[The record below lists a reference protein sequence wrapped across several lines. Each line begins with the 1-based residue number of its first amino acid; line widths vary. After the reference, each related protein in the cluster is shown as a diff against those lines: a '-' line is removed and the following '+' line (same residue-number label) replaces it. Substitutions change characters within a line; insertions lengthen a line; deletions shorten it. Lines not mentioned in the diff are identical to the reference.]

1 MSGGGKEENLEVIC
15 NVCDNFE
22 CHVFKKNVCRNCFHS
37 KEEHAASNGDQ
48 EVLPRKQ
55 DINQPFDDTGKSKDM
70 NLLGDKNKPKSG
82 TGFSKSTP
90 DILKKSTENLKDE
103 SDVKV
108 DSKNK
113 GKPPETHSKSKPP
126 ETAPKSKAP
135 GKLVTGA
142 LSVKERLE
150 LKQKGSTGA
159 SSDSNKKPAQTKE
172 SEVKGN
178 VSSLVTSQGS
188 KKQTTADNK
197 SSPVETSDSKP
208 GEKSDANKKQGLTTT
223 KVFTNSKLAGS
234 SLLSQDKGLLSNLGK
249 KQSTD
254 KKDSGSLSQV
264 KDSSSGDKNTS
275 KISTKSEESSSKK
288 SSVTTSK
295 ADDGSKVKH
304 LTSKSEEFSSKTKQ
318 TTSKFED
325 KSKVTTSKTEEIS
338 NKFKQLSS
346 KSFTGNNKE
355 GLADTKFNSL
365 GRKKVGVKEKL
376 PSDTGTAAD
385 DCSAGTIKSPS
396 SKEQGISHRAALGTG
411 SAVSTSDKNT
421 AQPIPGVN
429 KSATGSL
436 SSRFGGS
443 KYGATPDNASG
454 AVQNGAATKDKL
466 EQLST
471 EKAKVNEE
479 LDLLRKKLSDMEGKC
494 QSLDEENKHLREGMT
509 EKDLEGS
516 KVLMEKRDVEN
527 AIKGLKSQLT
537 SMEVRCEKLETDNTS
552 LLDKLKEQH
561 IQQQQHQK
569 ENIENDDVT
578 TEIAD
583 MEQQVDASEAIVTD
597 LKDENDDLR
606 QEIQDLKV
614 EMDEMYDSFRDQEAE
629 EFRDLQRELEI
640 TAKNCRILQF
650 KLRKAE
656 RQNES
661 VEGDRLQ
668 YEDKLR
674 MLQNQFK
681 DDDARAHIRSI
692 EQELQMAKEVS
703 VRLHDELDIME
714 DRRSKVEE
722 ENLHLT
728 DILEKSD
735 KKQFRLEMEID
746 KLKDK
751 IVDLQNQLANRTDRE
766 SPASEEVTD
775 RRVIL
780 GRMGKQS
787 SQELDSSQLMKD
799 LYDSMERET
808 DLKDQ
813 LQLME
818 EEAKT
823 SRRKLEELE
832 EENENLSIQLKKM
845 SAAQVIKG
853 KEGFRETTGFP
864 ASEEEAELKIHLDLN
879 NQELSVLKK
888 KFHDLEED
896 NENLLMECGKLSEE
910 LRQKE
915 ILLNVLPEP
924 SSPNYYYEDKI
935 KDMKIEADEL
945 RWKIIEKER
954 EIERLNAQCVL
965 QTRQSRLKM
974 SRSLEG
980 EHHLGNVEL
989 KKQVENIQLENSIL
1003 KDKVIR
1009 LTGGRKD
1016 EAEDL
1021 LSSPVSDQKQ
1031 LATTYPGDGESVKDD
1046 KLRAL
1051 QLRIDQLEKHRPL
1064 SPPSDNIGNIGY
1076 KSAKS
1081 KVSRDAS
1088 RVTSRDAPRDLLQQQ
1103 RPSVLDLREASVY
1116 NDNSVRSRSPGG
1128 ASRVSTGSSLPRI
1141 DTPVPSPACLPSIA
1155 KPSFPGLRSVDVL
1168 SPGETREELMDQIL
1182 DMEEEVEKLTGS
1194 VKLKDQELT
1203 KLYGEVRGLK
1213 DTIQNLKDE
1222 FRKKEIE
1229 LLRDLDVS
1237 HDKADI
1243 LSNLLDIVKERADD
1257 AEAELER
1264 LIESQSCSATSSEN
1278 SARTVSTLSNVSSGS
1293 DEVFDGSGSVPGSPD
1308 TGGRH
1313 LIHKNW
1319 ENQFRKRIN
1328 CLERLLAEER
1338 KRVATTEKKL
1348 ALVSTE
1354 TLSSAMSDDA
1364 KLHEREK
1371 ELLQSE
1377 VLDSTKLLKIASDQ
1391 IKGLRERVLTLED
1404 ENKVLQSS
1412 QTMAETE
1419 DSDIDQTPSGSVDTV
1434 IERPI
1439 GGVGTEGAKAK
1450 TPSQSEDEIIILG
1463 NEVEVYHSKVL
1474 ELEAHLEEVNEYW
1487 QSQIVNR
1494 DKERES
1500 FMKEAKKMSE
1510 DCDALK
1516 DTISKLKDEDI
1527 RKEKLLKD
1535 LETMVQDKVSVV
1547 FRKEEIL
1554 QEREEIIR
1562 QREEDMQSMLD
1573 QISQKDDELREL
1585 RENLR
1590 SRDECLREKDVVL
1603 ESVNT
1608 DVTDKEREINYFNDE
1623 LTALQGTLDKKDQEI
1638 SILEERITEIG
1649 SVKQSDLKTENIRQK
1664 GDLESLATNLGKLH
1678 VDNSTL
1684 QSDLEKAKQALS
1696 EAMVLWNKDRSNLE
1710 AELNIV
1716 REKLHLYQSTLD
1728 KNEPQVVATLRKEAH
1743 KILEQKEKVSGD
1755 YRVLRV
1761 ENDANI
1767 RTLKNEK
1774 YKLQEELTQKIRQL
1788 TAEMTTN
1795 DKNSQELDRLRAQE
1809 DIAYQIQHHE
1819 KLLRAEYLAMKVRYE
1834 TRLENLQKEHMNL
1847 LSLLDTM
1854 QREKTL
1860 DKEIIRGVQ
1869 KGMSQMKVTYAKDLV
1884 KWDAEK
1890 DILARHIKEIDEGR
1904 KLAKDMQGKIEEL
1917 KNQLAD
1923 QEYERAELVNRIT
1936 TERSGWG
1943 VDKSNMQSKIN
1954 QLQEQLA
1961 MVSQA
1966 QNRTKNMQNR
1976 MEVAWEQERSE
1987 QKRLLAEAHSLA
1999 LDLQSQLKAR
2009 DEEYVRERK
2018 MLIEQ
2023 LRRMR
2028 TEIDEEQLSRD
2039 SRQKEIDERGLR
2051 ISELDRI
2058 LKEVGERASKEQEM
2072 SVKERADLVRR
2083 LGEMRKQH
2091 KRDQRRVEDV
2101 LTGLT
2106 RLKELAAIVSDSEKE
2121 GNTSDT
2127 ELVSRLEKLSTGP
2140 LPELDVDLADPMH
2153 LSPRKSIRQRIDQ
2166 VVLKHIKE
2174 SLKEIHFAVEDIGR
2188 PREISEEERKKLRRS
2203 LSSSEIDFLKEDFSA
2218 GRQRDSGKFDSPK
2231 ASPLTIQTDTASPRY
2246 LRSVTHNGSGDL
2258 LNQPAC
2264 DLLLEIN
2271 PITSLPLRQKFIMAD
2286 VHYEQSVSTKFP
2298 DPPPSFLI
2306 SPKSHSR
2313 QTLTDTTFSLYSQ
2326 KTLSSKSQDANQPLN
2341 VNKTR
2346 LAPTSISLD
2355 TTRVNSLH
2363 TGSQSKLNTKSVSAG
2378 GTPTYE
2384 SASLLSSI
2392 PVLNRG
2398 TSSDTSLSPRS
2409 GNSSNSGSYE
2419 RLTPRSARRKFF
2431 EDQSDLQPSSSM
2443 SEKSQSCE
2451 GIQEDKI
2458 STKPPTVDTKR
2469 LRLQHDESE
2478 DDMIGQLIEDTK
2490 PRILTQ
2496 SVSVDEKTSHSVAK
2510 SSSTESKKSKP
2521 EKPKRKIIKRS
2532 QSVDSSVKK
2541 SVAKAG
2547 ITAMSPGAP
2556 SNTKAVELFA
2566 TVRRKIK
2573 NTLKRSSSM
2582 TDEEKST
2589 AKQGS
2594 SSEASGSTSGE
2605 EFNKAG
2611 GQKSSGM
2618 VYRPSTS
2625 VHKPMVGVQKST
2637 TSPEHESQSK
2647 PPPTPPISS
2656 MNRRALPEM
2665 EDDALTN
2672 GRKRIPDI
2680 SPDNKPNKRLRSK
2693 SAERATRGPS
2703 ALKQQVIL
2711 EEDLLPDRSKV
2722 FSETTV

>member
-1 MSGGGKEENLEVIC
+1 MSAGGKEENLEVIC

-37 KEEHAASNGDQ
+37 KEEHVASNGDT

-55 DINQPFDDTGKSKDM
+55 DINQPFDDTGKSKDL
-70 NLLGDKNKPKSG
+70 NLLGDKNRPKSVIG
-82 TGFSKSTP
+82 INKSSS
-90 DILKKSTENLKDE
+90 DILKKSTENLKDV
-103 SDVKV
+103 SDIKV

-113 GKPPETHSKSKPP
+113 GKPPETAPKSKPP
-126 ETAPKSKAP
+126 ETAPKAKTP

-150 LKQKGSTGA
+150 QKQKSGTGI
-159 SSDSNKKPAQTKE
+159 SSDSSKKPAQSTE
-172 SEVKGN
+172 PEVKGN

-197 SSPVETSDSKP
+197 SSSVETSDSKP
-208 GEKSDANKKQGLTTT
+208 GEKTDGSKKQGLTTT

-249 KQSTD
+249 KQSLD
-254 KKDSGSLSQV
+254 KKDGGSQAQA
-264 KDSSSGDKNTS
+264 KDSNTFDKVSSKTS
-275 KISTKSEESSSKK
+275 TTKSEESSSKK
-288 SSVTTSK
+288 VSLTSSR
-295 ADDGSKVKH
+295 ADDTSKVKQ
-304 LTSKSEEFSSKTKQ
+304 LAAKSEELSSKTKQ
-318 TTSKFED
+318 TTAKFED
-325 KSKVTTSKTEEIS
+325 KGKVTTSKTEEIS

-346 KSFTGNNKE
+346 KSFSGSNKD
-355 GLADTKFNSL
+355 GQSDAKFNSL
-365 GRKKVGVKEKL
+365 GRKKAGVKDKL
-376 PSDTGTAAD
+376 PSDTATD
-385 DCSAGTIKSPS
+385 DSSAGSSNKSPS
-396 SKEQGISHRAALGTG
+396 SKEQGISHR
-411 SAVSTSDKNT
+411 STSGSSSAATTTDKPT

-429 KSATGSL
+429 KSATSSL

-443 KYGATPDNASG
+443 KHGTTPVKTSE
-454 AVQNGAATKDKL
+454 AVQNGEAGKEKL
-466 EQLST
+466 ELLT
-471 EKAKVNEE
+471 AEKAKVNEE
-479 LDLLRKKLSDMEGKC
+479 LDLLRKKLNDMEGKC
-494 QSLDEENKHLREGMT
+494 QILESENKKLKDGMT
-509 EKDLEGS
+509 EKEMEEN
-516 KVLMEKRDVEN
+516 KVLMAKQDVEN
-527 AIKGLKSQLT
+527 VIVGLKSELT
-537 SMEVRCEKLETDNTS
+537 SMEGRCQKLEKDNT
-552 LLDKLKEQH
+552 LLSDRLKEQH
-561 IQQQQHQK
+561 IQQQQHQ
-569 ENIENDDVT
+569 EQNIANHDVT

-583 MEQQVDASEAIVTD
+583 MEQQVDASEAIVSN
-597 LKDENDDLR
+597 LKDENDELR
-606 QEIQDLKV
+606 LEIQELKV

-661 VEGDRLQ
+661 VEADRIQ

-674 MLQNQFK
+674 TLQNQFK

-751 IVDLQNQLANRTDRE
+751 IVDLQNQLANRPDRE
-766 SPASEEVTD
+766 TSASDDVTE
-775 RRVIL
+775 RNIIL
-780 GRMGKQS
+780 GRMGKQG
-787 SQELDSSQLMKD
+787 SQEMDSSQLMKD

-813 LQLME
+813 LELME

-845 SAAQVIKG
+845 SAAQATKG
-853 KEGFRETTGFP
+853 KEVMGSPVTK
-864 ASEEEAELKIHLDLN
+864 EEAELKVHLDLN

-896 NENLLMECGKLSEE
+896 NQNLLNECGKLSEE

-924 SSPNYYYEDKI
+924 SSPNYYYEDKL

-965 QTRQSRLKM
+965 QTRQSRLKK

-980 EHHLGNVEL
+980 EHYPVNVEL
-989 KKQVENIQLENSIL
+989 KKQLENIQQENSIL

-1016 EAEDL
+1016 NKEDK
-1021 LSSPVSDQKQ
+1021 SSPVSEFQKQ
-1031 LATTYPGDGESVKDD
+1031 STKATASPDDCESVKDE

-1051 QLRIDQLEKHRPL
+1051 QLKINQLEKHRPL
-1064 SPPSDNIGNIGY
+1064 TPSYDYTSKTGTKTEQL
-1076 KSAKS
+1076 KSS
-1081 KVSRDAS
+1081 SYDIS
-1088 RVTSRDAPRDLLQQQ
+1088 HDSSRDLLQQQ
-1103 RPSVLDLREASVY
+1103 RPSVLDLRDPCAY
-1116 NDNSVRSRSPGG
+1116 NDKRASSPGG
-1128 ASRVSTGSSLPRI
+1128 TGTISAGSSRPRV
-1141 DTPVPSPACLPSIA
+1141 DTPLPSPASFPSLA
-1155 KPSFPGLRSVDVL
+1155 KPVVPGLPAEGVS

-1182 DMEEEVEKLTGS
+1182 DMEEEVERLTGS

-1203 KLYGEVRGLK
+1203 KLYGEVRSLK
-1213 DTIQNLKDE
+1213 DTIQNLKDD

-1237 HDKADI
+1237 NEKSEI

-1257 AEAELER
+1257 AEAELEK
-1264 LIESQSCSATSSEN
+1264 LIENQSVSATSSEN

-1313 LIHKNW
+1313 LIQKNW
-1319 ENQFRKRIN
+1319 ENQFKKRIS

-1338 KRVATTEKKL
+1338 KKVATTEKKL

-1377 VLDSTKLLKIASDQ
+1377 VLDSKKLLRIASDQ
-1391 IKGLRERVLTLED
+1391 IKGLRERVLTLEE
-1404 ENKVLQSS
+1404 ENKVLQSN
-1412 QTMAETE
+1412 QTMTETD
-1419 DSDIDQTPSGSVDTV
+1419 DSDLDQTPSGSVDTV

-1439 GGVGTEGAKAK
+1439 GGVDSAGAKAK
-1450 TPSQSEDEIIILG
+1450 TPSQSEAEIIILG

-1474 ELEAHLEEVNEYW
+1474 ELEAHLQEVNEYW
-1487 QSQIVNR
+1487 QNQITIR
-1494 DKERES
+1494 DKEKET
-1500 FMKEAKKMSE
+1500 FLKEAKQMTE

-1516 DTISKLKDEDI
+1516 ESISKLKEEDT
-1527 RKEKLLKD
+1527 RKEKLLKG

-1554 QEREEIIR
+1554 QEHEEIIR

-1573 QISQKDDELREL
+1573 QISQKDEELREL
-1585 RENLR
+1585 REGLR
-1590 SRDECLREKDVVL
+1590 TRDERLREKDVVL
-1603 ESVNT
+1603 ETVNT
-1608 DVTDKEREINYFNDE
+1608 NVTDKEREINYFNDE
-1623 LTALQGTLDKKDQEI
+1623 LTELQGTLDKKDKEI
-1638 SILEERITEIG
+1638 SVLEERISEIG
-1649 SVKQSDLKTENIRQK
+1649 SVTQSDIQTENIRLK
-1664 GDLESLATNLGKLH
+1664 RDLDSLATNLGKLH
-1678 VDNSTL
+1678 TDNSTL
-1684 QSDLEKAKQALS
+1684 QSELEKAKQALS

-1710 AELNIV
+1710 AELNVV
-1716 REKLHLYQSTLD
+1716 REKLHMYQSSLD

-1743 KILEQKEKVSGD
+1743 RILEQKEKITGE

-1788 TAEMTTN
+1788 TAEMATN

-1819 KLLRAEYLAMKVRYE
+1819 KVLRAEYLAMKVRYE
-1834 TRLENLQKEHMNL
+1834 TRLENLQKEHMKL
-1847 LSLLDTM
+1847 LALVDTLH
-1854 QREKTL
+1854 REKTL

-1869 KGMSQMKVTYAKDLV
+1869 KGMTQMKVTYAKDLT
-1884 KWDAEK
+1884 KWNEEK
-1890 DILARHIKEIDEGR
+1890 DILARHMKEIEEGR
-1904 KLAKDMQGKIEEL
+1904 KLAKDLQDKIEEL

-1936 TERSGWG
+1936 TERSGWD
-1943 VDKSNMQSKIN
+1943 VEKANMQSKVN

-1961 MVSQA
+1961 MISQA

-1987 QKRLLAEAHSLA
+1987 QKRLLAEAHALA

-2009 DEEYVRERK
+2009 DEEYVKERK

-2039 SRQKEIDERGLR
+2039 TRQKEIDDRGLR
-2051 ISELDRI
+2051 ISELERRVE
-2058 LKEVGERASKEQEM
+2058 EVGERAAKEQEA
-2072 SVKERADLVRR
+2072 SVKDRADLVRR

-2121 GNTSDT
+2121 DQTSDSV
-2127 ELVSRLEKLSTGP
+2127 LVSRLEKLSKGP
-2140 LPELDVDLADPMH
+2140 LPELDINLGDPAQM
-2153 LSPRKSIRQRIDQ
+2153 SPRKSIRQRIDQ

-2218 GRQRDSGKFDSPK
+2218 GRQRDSAKFDSPK
-2231 ASPLTIQTDTASPRY
+2231 ASPLTIQTDTSSPRF
-2246 LRSVTHNGSGDL
+2246 LRSITHNGSGDIL
-2258 LNQPAC
+2258 DRPAC
-2264 DLLLEIN
+2264 DLLPEIQ
-2271 PITSLPLRQKFIMAD
+2271 PISSLPLRQKLIMAD
-2286 VHYEQSVSTKFP
+2286 VHYEQSVTTKFP
-2298 DPPPSFLI
+2298 DPPPSFLL

-2313 QTLTDTTFSLYSQ
+2313 QTLTDTSYSVNSPRGISLV
-2326 KTLSSKSQDANQPLN
+2326 TDT
-2341 VNKTR
+2341 KTR
-2346 LAPTSISLD
+2346 LVPTSISLD
-2355 TTRVNSLH
+2355 TSGTSSLQ
-2363 TGSQSKLNTKSVSAG
+2363 TSPQSKLYTKSLSAG
-2378 GTPTYE
+2378 GSPTYE
-2384 SASLLSSI
+2384 SASLLPSI
-2392 PVLNRG
+2392 PVMHS
-2398 TSSDTSLSPRS
+2398 TVSSDTTPSPRS

-2431 EDQSDLQPSSSM
+2431 EDKSDLPSPSPM
-2443 SEKSQSCE
+2443 SERSQSCE
-2451 GIQEDKI
+2451 GIEEDAVPA
-2458 STKPPTVDTKR
+2458 KPPPVENKR
-2469 LRLQHDESE
+2469 IRLQHYESE
-2478 DDMIGQLIEDTK
+2478 EDVIGQLIEETK
-2490 PRILTQ
+2490 PRTLTQ
-2496 SVSVDEKTSHSVAK
+2496 SISVDEKSTRSVTKA
-2510 SSSTESKKSKP
+2510 SSTESKKSKP
-2521 EKPKRKIIKRS
+2521 EKPKRKIIRRS
-2532 QSVDSSVKK
+2532 QSVDSSVKN

-2556 SNTKAVELFA
+2556 SNTRAVELFA
-2566 TVRRKIK
+2566 TMKRKIK

-2589 AKQGS
+2589 EKQGP
-2594 SSEASGSTSGE
+2594 SSEASGSVVTSPGVGVHT
-2605 EFNKAG
+2605 AS
-2611 GQKSSGM
+2611 GQKPSGM
-2618 VYRPSTS
+2618 MYRPSTS
-2625 VHKPMVGVQKST
+2625 VQKPVTGVQKST
-2637 TSPEHESQSK
+2637 SSPQHVSQNV
-2647 PPPTPPISS
+2647 PPPTPPISA
-2656 MNRRALPEM
+2656 MNRRALPEVRR
-2665 EDDALTN
+2665 DA
-2672 GRKRIPDI
+2672 
-2680 SPDNKPNKRLRSK
+2680 
-2693 SAERATRGPS
+2693 
-2703 ALKQQVIL
+2703 V
-2711 EEDLLPDRSKV
+2711 
-2722 FSETTV
+2722 

>member
-1319 ENQFRKRIN
+1319 EKRYENQFRKRIN

-1535 LETMVQDKVSVV
+1535 LETMVQDK
-1547 FRKEEIL
+1547 
-1554 QEREEIIR
+1554 
-1562 QREEDMQSMLD
+1562 
-1573 QISQKDDELREL
+1573 
-1585 RENLR
+1585 
-1590 SRDECLREKDVVL
+1590 
-1603 ESVNT
+1603 
-1608 DVTDKEREINYFNDE
+1608 
-1623 LTALQGTLDKKDQEI
+1623 
-1638 SILEERITEIG
+1638 
-1649 SVKQSDLKTENIRQK
+1649 
-1664 GDLESLATNLGKLH
+1664 
-1678 VDNSTL
+1678 
-1684 QSDLEKAKQALS
+1684 
-1696 EAMVLWNKDRSNLE
+1696 
-1710 AELNIV
+1710 
-1716 REKLHLYQSTLD
+1716 
-1728 KNEPQVVATLRKEAH
+1728 
-1743 KILEQKEKVSGD
+1743 
-1755 YRVLRV
+1755 
-1761 ENDANI
+1761 
-1767 RTLKNEK
+1767 
-1774 YKLQEELTQKIRQL
+1774 
-1788 TAEMTTN
+1788 
-1795 DKNSQELDRLRAQE
+1795 E

>member
-1 MSGGGKEENLEVIC
+1 MSAGGKEENLEVIC

-37 KEEHAASNGDQ
+37 KEEHVASNGDT

-55 DINQPFDDTGKSKDM
+55 DINQPFDDTGKSKDL
-70 NLLGDKNKPKSG
+70 NLLGDKNRPKSVIG
-82 TGFSKSTP
+82 INKSSS
-90 DILKKSTENLKDE
+90 DILKKSTENLKDV
-103 SDVKV
+103 SDIKV

-113 GKPPETHSKSKPP
+113 GKPPETAPKSKPP
-126 ETAPKSKAP
+126 ETAPKAKTP

-150 LKQKGSTGA
+150 QKQKSGTGI
-159 SSDSNKKPAQTKE
+159 SSDSSKKPAQSTE
-172 SEVKGN
+172 PEVKGN

-197 SSPVETSDSKP
+197 SSSVETSDSKP
-208 GEKSDANKKQGLTTT
+208 GEKTDGSKKQGLTTT

-249 KQSTD
+249 KQSLD
-254 KKDSGSLSQV
+254 KKDGGSQAQA
-264 KDSSSGDKNTS
+264 KDSNTFDKVSSKTS
-275 KISTKSEESSSKK
+275 TTKSEESSSKK
-288 SSVTTSK
+288 VSLTSSR
-295 ADDGSKVKH
+295 ADDTSKVKQ
-304 LTSKSEEFSSKTKQ
+304 LAAKSEELSSKTKQ
-318 TTSKFED
+318 TTAKFED
-325 KSKVTTSKTEEIS
+325 KGKVTTSKTEEIS

-346 KSFTGNNKE
+346 KSFSGSNKD
-355 GLADTKFNSL
+355 GQSDAKFNSL
-365 GRKKVGVKEKL
+365 GRKKAGVKDKL
-376 PSDTGTAAD
+376 PSDTATD
-385 DCSAGTIKSPS
+385 DSSAGSSNKSPS
-396 SKEQGISHRAALGTG
+396 SKEQGISHR
-411 SAVSTSDKNT
+411 STSGSSSAATTTDKPT

-429 KSATGSL
+429 KSATSSL

-443 KYGATPDNASG
+443 KHGTTPVKTSE
-454 AVQNGAATKDKL
+454 AVQNGEAGKEKL
-466 EQLST
+466 ELLT
-471 EKAKVNEE
+471 AEKAKVNEE
-479 LDLLRKKLSDMEGKC
+479 LDLLRKKLNDMEGKC
-494 QSLDEENKHLREGMT
+494 QILESENKKLKDGMT
-509 EKDLEGS
+509 EKEMEEN
-516 KVLMEKRDVEN
+516 KVLMAKQDVEN
-527 AIKGLKSQLT
+527 VIVGLKSELT
-537 SMEVRCEKLETDNTS
+537 SMEGRCQKLEKDNT
-552 LLDKLKEQH
+552 LLSDRLKEQH
-561 IQQQQHQK
+561 IQQQQHQ
-569 ENIENDDVT
+569 EQNIANHDVT

-583 MEQQVDASEAIVTD
+583 MEQQVDASEAIVSN
-597 LKDENDDLR
+597 LKDENDELR
-606 QEIQDLKV
+606 LEIQELKV

-661 VEGDRLQ
+661 VEADRIQ

-674 MLQNQFK
+674 TLQNQFK

-751 IVDLQNQLANRTDRE
+751 IVDLQNQLANRPDRE
-766 SPASEEVTD
+766 TSASDDVTE
-775 RRVIL
+775 RNIIL
-780 GRMGKQS
+780 GRMGKQG
-787 SQELDSSQLMKD
+787 SQEMDSSQLMKD

-813 LQLME
+813 LELME

-845 SAAQVIKG
+845 SAAQATKG
-853 KEGFRETTGFP
+853 KEVMGSPVTK
-864 ASEEEAELKIHLDLN
+864 EEAELKVHLDLN

-896 NENLLMECGKLSEE
+896 NQNLLNECGKLSEE

-924 SSPNYYYEDKI
+924 SSPNYYYEDKL

-965 QTRQSRLKM
+965 QTRQSRLKK

-980 EHHLGNVEL
+980 EHYPVNVEL
-989 KKQVENIQLENSIL
+989 KKQLENIQQENSIL

-1016 EAEDL
+1016 NKEDK
-1021 LSSPVSDQKQ
+1021 SSPVSEFQKQ
-1031 LATTYPGDGESVKDD
+1031 STKATASPDDCESVKDE

-1051 QLRIDQLEKHRPL
+1051 QLKINQLEKHRPL
-1064 SPPSDNIGNIGY
+1064 TPSYDYTSKTGTKTEQL
-1076 KSAKS
+1076 KSS
-1081 KVSRDAS
+1081 SYDIS
-1088 RVTSRDAPRDLLQQQ
+1088 HDSSRDLLQQQ
-1103 RPSVLDLREASVY
+1103 RPSVLDLRDPCAY
-1116 NDNSVRSRSPGG
+1116 NDKRASSPGG
-1128 ASRVSTGSSLPRI
+1128 TGTISAGSSRPRV
-1141 DTPVPSPACLPSIA
+1141 DTPLPSPASFPSLA
-1155 KPSFPGLRSVDVL
+1155 KPVVPGLPAEGVS

-1182 DMEEEVEKLTGS
+1182 DMEEEVERLTGS

-1203 KLYGEVRGLK
+1203 KLYGEVRSLK
-1213 DTIQNLKDE
+1213 DTIQNLKDD

-1237 HDKADI
+1237 NEKSEI

-1257 AEAELER
+1257 AEAELEK
-1264 LIESQSCSATSSEN
+1264 LIENQSVSATSSEN

-1313 LIHKNW
+1313 LIQKNW
-1319 ENQFRKRIN
+1319 ENQFKKRIS

-1338 KRVATTEKKL
+1338 KKVATTEKKL

-1377 VLDSTKLLKIASDQ
+1377 VLDSKKLLRIASDQ
-1391 IKGLRERVLTLED
+1391 IKGLRERVLTLEE
-1404 ENKVLQSS
+1404 ENKVLQSN
-1412 QTMAETE
+1412 QTMTETD
-1419 DSDIDQTPSGSVDTV
+1419 DSDLDQTPSGSVDTV

-1439 GGVGTEGAKAK
+1439 GGVDSAGAKAK
-1450 TPSQSEDEIIILG
+1450 TPSQSEAEIIILG

-1474 ELEAHLEEVNEYW
+1474 ELEAHLQEVNEYW
-1487 QSQIVNR
+1487 QNQITIR
-1494 DKERES
+1494 DKEKET
-1500 FMKEAKKMSE
+1500 FLKEAKQMTE

-1516 DTISKLKDEDI
+1516 ESISKLKEEDT
-1527 RKEKLLKD
+1527 RKEKLLKG
-1535 LETMVQDKVSVV
+1535 LETMVQDK
-1547 FRKEEIL
+1547 
-1554 QEREEIIR
+1554 
-1562 QREEDMQSMLD
+1562 
-1573 QISQKDDELREL
+1573 
-1585 RENLR
+1585 
-1590 SRDECLREKDVVL
+1590 
-1603 ESVNT
+1603 
-1608 DVTDKEREINYFNDE
+1608 
-1623 LTALQGTLDKKDQEI
+1623 
-1638 SILEERITEIG
+1638 
-1649 SVKQSDLKTENIRQK
+1649 
-1664 GDLESLATNLGKLH
+1664 
-1678 VDNSTL
+1678 
-1684 QSDLEKAKQALS
+1684 
-1696 EAMVLWNKDRSNLE
+1696 
-1710 AELNIV
+1710 
-1716 REKLHLYQSTLD
+1716 
-1728 KNEPQVVATLRKEAH
+1728 
-1743 KILEQKEKVSGD
+1743 
-1755 YRVLRV
+1755 
-1761 ENDANI
+1761 
-1767 RTLKNEK
+1767 
-1774 YKLQEELTQKIRQL
+1774 
-1788 TAEMTTN
+1788 
-1795 DKNSQELDRLRAQE
+1795 E

-1819 KLLRAEYLAMKVRYE
+1819 KVLRAEYLAMKVRYE
-1834 TRLENLQKEHMNL
+1834 TRLENLQKEHMKL
-1847 LSLLDTM
+1847 LALVDTLH
-1854 QREKTL
+1854 REKTL

-1869 KGMSQMKVTYAKDLV
+1869 KGMTQMKVTYAKDLT
-1884 KWDAEK
+1884 KWNEEK
-1890 DILARHIKEIDEGR
+1890 DILARHMKEIEEGR
-1904 KLAKDMQGKIEEL
+1904 KLAKDLQDKIEEL

-1936 TERSGWG
+1936 TERSGWD
-1943 VDKSNMQSKIN
+1943 VEKANMQSKVN

-1961 MVSQA
+1961 MISQA

-1987 QKRLLAEAHSLA
+1987 QKRLLAEAHALA

-2009 DEEYVRERK
+2009 DEEYVKERK

-2039 SRQKEIDERGLR
+2039 TRQKEIDDRGLR
-2051 ISELDRI
+2051 ISELERRVE
-2058 LKEVGERASKEQEM
+2058 EVGERAAKEQEA
-2072 SVKERADLVRR
+2072 SVKDRADLVRR

-2121 GNTSDT
+2121 DQTSDSV
-2127 ELVSRLEKLSTGP
+2127 LVSRLEKLSKGP
-2140 LPELDVDLADPMH
+2140 LPELDINLGDPAQM
-2153 LSPRKSIRQRIDQ
+2153 SPRKSIRQRIDQ

-2218 GRQRDSGKFDSPK
+2218 GRQRDSAKFDSPK
-2231 ASPLTIQTDTASPRY
+2231 ASPLTIQTDTSSPRF
-2246 LRSVTHNGSGDL
+2246 LRSITHNGSGDIL
-2258 LNQPAC
+2258 DRPAC
-2264 DLLLEIN
+2264 DLLPEIQ
-2271 PITSLPLRQKFIMAD
+2271 PISSLPLRQKLIMAD
-2286 VHYEQSVSTKFP
+2286 VHYEQSVTTKFP
-2298 DPPPSFLI
+2298 DPPPSFLL

-2313 QTLTDTTFSLYSQ
+2313 QTLTDTSYSVNSPRGISLV
-2326 KTLSSKSQDANQPLN
+2326 TDT
-2341 VNKTR
+2341 KTR
-2346 LAPTSISLD
+2346 LVPTSISLD
-2355 TTRVNSLH
+2355 TSGTSSLQ
-2363 TGSQSKLNTKSVSAG
+2363 TSPQSKLYTKSLSAG
-2378 GTPTYE
+2378 GSPTYE
-2384 SASLLSSI
+2384 SASLLPSI
-2392 PVLNRG
+2392 PVMHS
-2398 TSSDTSLSPRS
+2398 TVSSDTTPSPRS

-2431 EDQSDLQPSSSM
+2431 EDKSDLPSPSPM
-2443 SEKSQSCE
+2443 SERSQSCE
-2451 GIQEDKI
+2451 GIEEDAVPA
-2458 STKPPTVDTKR
+2458 KPPPVENKR
-2469 LRLQHDESE
+2469 IRLQHYESE
-2478 DDMIGQLIEDTK
+2478 EDVIGQLIEETK
-2490 PRILTQ
+2490 PRTLTQ
-2496 SVSVDEKTSHSVAK
+2496 SISVDEKSTRSVTKA
-2510 SSSTESKKSKP
+2510 SSTESKKSKP
-2521 EKPKRKIIKRS
+2521 EKPKRKIIRRS
-2532 QSVDSSVKK
+2532 QSVDSSVKN

-2556 SNTKAVELFA
+2556 SNTRAVELFA
-2566 TVRRKIK
+2566 TMKRKIK

-2589 AKQGS
+2589 EKQGP
-2594 SSEASGSTSGE
+2594 SSEASGSVVTSPGVGVHT
-2605 EFNKAG
+2605 AS
-2611 GQKSSGM
+2611 GQKPSGM
-2618 VYRPSTS
+2618 MYRPSTS
-2625 VHKPMVGVQKST
+2625 VQKPVTGVQKST
-2637 TSPEHESQSK
+2637 SSPQHVSQNV
-2647 PPPTPPISS
+2647 PPPTPPISA
-2656 MNRRALPEM
+2656 MNRRALPEVRR
-2665 EDDALTN
+2665 DA
-2672 GRKRIPDI
+2672 
-2680 SPDNKPNKRLRSK
+2680 
-2693 SAERATRGPS
+2693 
-2703 ALKQQVIL
+2703 V
-2711 EEDLLPDRSKV
+2711 
-2722 FSETTV
+2722 